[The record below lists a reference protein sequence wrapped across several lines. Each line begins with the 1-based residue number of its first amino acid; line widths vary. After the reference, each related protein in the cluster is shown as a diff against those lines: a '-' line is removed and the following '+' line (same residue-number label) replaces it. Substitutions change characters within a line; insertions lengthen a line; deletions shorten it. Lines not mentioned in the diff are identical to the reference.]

1 MTLLTHGRHQTGGS
15 GHELARAFA
24 RGVGVT
30 VSGFWAFM
38 IITSIVLEGPESIE
52 AEGMVLTGLVLVAVA
67 GVAIGFRREVVG
79 GYVALGAGLAL
90 GVFAALT
97 AGRDHLFAVL
107 VSGFPFVVTGCLFLW
122 SAWATREQ

>member
-15 GHELARAFA
+15 GRELARAFA
-24 RGVGVT
+24 RGVGVA
-30 VSGFWAFM
+30 VSALWASM
-38 IITSIVLEGPESIE
+38 IVTSIVVEGLQSIE
-52 AEGMVLTGLVLVAVA
+52 VEGIVLTGLVLIGVA
-67 GVAIGFRREVVG
+67 GVAVAFRKEVVG

-90 GVFAALT
+90 AVLAAFT
-97 AGRDHLFAVL
+97 AGRDHLLAVL